1 MNRIWSG
8 ISQKEYVRLRY
19 GNRAS
24 DRRFWRT
31 KPEVKRQPE
40 FAKVERRPS
49 NEITLTE
56 FIRLVYQ
63 AHQLPACFCWD
74 QDPRMRMTPGTRQ
87 FSSLSSFLLASS
99 SFSSSSSSL
108 SSFSSSSSQSYDA
121 CARRWWARSFMRT
134 EFTRLRHMVH
144 GWLGFINPM
153 FVGVVCRD
161 SAAARRG
168 EARPGEARQDEAR
181 RAPSASHVCG
191 FINWV
196 RRWGFFY

>member
-1 MNRIWSG
+1 MKRSWPR
-8 ISQKEYVRLRY
+8 ISQEEYVKLRY

-63 AHQLPACFCWD
+63 AHQLPACFCRD
-74 QDPRMRMTPGTRQ
+74 QDPRMRMTLGTRQ
-87 FSSLSSFLLASS
+87 FSLLSSFLLASS
-99 SFSSSSSSL
+99 SFSSSSSSSSL
-108 SSFSSSSSQSYDA
+108 SSLSSSSSQSCDV

-144 GWLGFINPM
+144 G
-153 FVGVVCRD
+153 
-161 SAAARRG
+161 
-168 EARPGEARQDEAR
+168 
-181 RAPSASHVCG
+181 
-191 FINWV
+191 
-196 RRWGFFY
+196 